1 MPVRQATLDAER
13 KETRRLQDELADA
26 LKDVAELTNL
36 TTRQAQKITDVQ
48 SVLLATHNDREALRD
63 RVEQLEQQ
71 VAVRDLTH
79 RGLAE
84 ERDAALETVGIL
96 ATDGDTDVLRRVVVD
111 HIATNLRSTSPAAA
125 DLARALQ
132 SELWLAGVGVDAD
145 VKTALDGAP

>member
-1 MPVRQATLDAER
+1 MRNPLMHRSTHDREVADLSNALKRAR
-13 KETRRLQDELADA
+13 ADA
-26 LKDVAELTNL
+26 RRVGEEKDTLYDNNQRHLARIAEL
-36 TTRQAQKITDVQ
+36 
-48 SVLLATHNDREALRD
+48 ERD
-63 RVEQLEQQ
+63 I
-71 VAVRDLTH
+71 AARDLTH

-111 HIATNLRSTSPAAA
+111 HIATNLRSPSSVAA

-145 VKTALDGAP
+145 VKTALDGAS